1 MSPELY
7 EPYLKSIFMKI
18 IKSSF
23 RSHANCNPKFI
34 DDFILN
40 RINRASLEAPLPT
53 LNLRIDTT
61 VINAT
66 VNNFKGTHESHLIP
80 TQPLYIPILN
90 GKEHAPFWDISE
102 NDFKVSLDLL
112 KSHIKDFVFRV

>member
-7 EPYLKSIFMKI
+7 EPYLKSLFMKI
-18 IKSSF
+18 IKSSL

-40 RINRASLEAPLPT
+40 RINRASPEAPLPT

-80 TQPLYIPILN
+80 TQPLCIPILN